1 MRTRKNKK
9 YLKKYRN
16 KTKKYGGVARRP
28 ASVPAPAQVI
38 TRSGRQPKKPD
49 TFAKEQ
55 GDQQKKEAEQRQSK
69 AATRATKAKP
79 TITKTRKTKVG
90 RWGSIKYN
98 TLMPII
104 EQYNKNK
111 KAKSDGAYM
120 RPIKIKTKLDR
131 ALTTGLAKEHTNA
144 FAERP
149 IRTTY
154 FPEFM
159 NKYVPKNVQDIYSK
173 INVRLNMS
181 NTPLTD
187 KGIATIKNDLKKL
200 KLDENSDNLAVL
212 KNSPVYTHNKE
223 KLQLLLEEA
232 YQDKDKTFLQDF

>member
-16 KTKKYGGVARRP
+16 KTKKYGGVA
-28 ASVPAPAQVI
+28 
-38 TRSGRQPKKPD
+38 TLSGRVPKKTT
-49 TFAKEQ
+49 TFAEEQ
-55 GDQQKKEAEQRQSK
+55 GKQREIEK
-69 AATRATKAKP
+69 ANTQIKRKAKTKASKPNP

-90 RWGSIKYN
+90 PWGTIKYSY
-98 TLMPII
+98 LIPEI
-104 EQYNKNK
+104 EQHNK
-111 KAKSDGAYM
+111 KARSDGPYM
-120 RPIKIKTKLDR
+120 GPMKIKNKLTK

-149 IRTTY
+149 IRSTY

-181 NTPLTD
+181 NTPLTT
-187 KGIATIKNDLKKL
+187 KGKARIINDLKEL
-200 KLDENSDNLAVL
+200 NLDENSDNLAVL
-212 KNSPVYTHNKE
+212 KNSPVYTRHKQT
-223 KLQLLLEEA
+223 LQSLLEEA

>member
-9 YLKKYRN
+9 CLKKCRN
-16 KTKKYGGVARRP
+16 KTKKYGGVAT
-28 ASVPAPAQVI
+28 APAQVI
-38 TRSGRQPKKPD
+38 TRSGRQPKQPK
-49 TFAKEQ
+49 TFLKEQ
-55 GDQQKKEAEQRQSK
+55 GDQQKKEAEQKLAKPKTKTSK
-69 AATRATKAKP
+69 LNP

-90 RWGSIKYN
+90 PWGTIEYSY
-98 TLMPII
+98 LMPII
-104 EQYNKNK
+104 EQHNK
-111 KAKSDGAYM
+111 KARSDGPYM
-120 RPIKIKTKLDR
+120 GPMKIKNKLTK

-181 NTPLTD
+181 NTPLTT
-187 KGIATIKNDLKKL
+187 KGKARIINDLKEL
-200 KLDENSDNLAVL
+200 NLNENSDNLAVL
-212 KNSPVYTHNKE
+212 KNSPVYTRHKQT
-223 KLQLLLEEA
+223 LQSLLEEA